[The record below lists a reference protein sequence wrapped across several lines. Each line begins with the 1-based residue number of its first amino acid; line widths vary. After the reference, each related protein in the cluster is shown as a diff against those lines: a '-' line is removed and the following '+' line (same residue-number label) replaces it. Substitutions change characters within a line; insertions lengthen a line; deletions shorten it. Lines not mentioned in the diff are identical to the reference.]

1 MRFTN
6 EIPERTANRRL
17 THLSGVKAKVSET
30 TAATAARA
38 TANLAS
44 HYQEGEPS
52 ISWEMGAVDGYVTMD
67 GDAALSVELGHHHWR
82 NGSWVEGTRILRDAL
97 GGA

>member
-6 EIPERTANRRL
+6 EIPEKTANKRL
-17 THLSGVKAKVSET
+17 VGLSGVRAKIEAT

-38 TANLAS
+38 EANLAA
-44 HYQEGEPS
+44 HYDEGDHS
-52 ISWEMGAVDGYVTMD
+52 ISWEMGDADGYVTME
-67 GDAALSVELGHHHWR
+67 GPAALSVELGHHGFGGR
-82 NGSWVEGTRILRDAL
+82 YVEGTRILRDAL